1 MPCLMVVLL
10 CALSGIV
17 YVDLNDNLSRHP
29 KSSAYWLSKHFFK
42 PGPVPVLNTKQRQ
55 VAAKPAPHA
64 TSGSK
69 AAISGNKAAASK
81 SN

>member
-1 MPCLMVVLL
+1 VL
-10 CALSGIV
+10 CASPGII

-42 PGPVPVLNTKQRQ
+42 PGPAPAFNIKQRQ
-55 VAAKPAPHA
+55 AAAK
-64 TSGSK
+64 
-69 AAISGNKAAASK
+69 